1 MYYKLADVIDTPQK
15 LNVVAMVDKNGSKYR
30 KYCMIRL
37 IPGEKYAVTDDS
49 VLMESLRSITT
60 KVKYS
65 SDVEDALKA
74 SGVPYTVKAC
84 PSCGGRV
91 KKIEY
96 HVVQFVED

>member
-15 LNVVAMVDKNGSKYR
+15 LNVVATVEKNGSSYC
-30 KYCMIRL
+30 KYCVIRL
-37 IPGEKYAVTDDS
+37 KPGEKYAVTDDS
-49 VLMESLRSITT
+49 VLMNSLRSVTT

-65 SDVEDALKA
+65 EEVEQLLKK

-96 HVVQFVED
+96 HVVQFVEN